1 MMLAQVTPII
11 SNEGANAIVIAIIGS
26 VTSLLVARWQANKQ
40 QKKEDT
46 DDGRAFRGELR
57 DDNKS
62 LREEIRELKAERETA
77 RTYVLLLE
85 KELYTLA
92 EERHTRER
100 ADKITSKRPPILAPK
115 SVGQGS

>member
-1 MMLAQVTPII
+1 MLAQVTPII

-62 LREEIRELKAERETA
+62 LREEIRELKADRETS
-77 RTYVLLLE
+77 RTYILTLE
-85 KELYTLA
+85 KELAALA
-92 EERHTRER
+92 EERNTREQ
-100 ADKITSKRPPILAPK
+100 ADRITANRPTILAPK